1 MSQPQLSLPGA
12 DTVVKTAGTYARDLA
27 ERVVVTFLQAFVG
40 ALVLT
45 SPFDLNMWQAAAM
58 SGVAAALSLVKGVI
72 ARIRSVSNSAS
83 LAKGV

>member
-1 MSQPQLSLPGA
+1 MSESSIPRIDA
-12 DTVVKTAGTYARDLA
+12 DTVVKTAKTYARDLA

-45 SPFDLNMWQAAAM
+45 SPFDLAMWQAAAM
-58 SGVAAALSLVKGVI
+58 GGVAAALSLVKGML
-72 ARIRSVSNSAS
+72 ARARSVSNSAS